1 MPTALNINDILS
13 KVKELDQ
20 DEQLTLLEKLTSLI
34 RKNEATKPAA
44 KLSKISG
51 VGSKI
56 WKKINIDEFIDQERQ
71 W

>member
-1 MPTALNINDILS
+1 MPASLNINDILS
-13 KVKELDQ
+13 KVKELGKEDQ
-20 DEQLTLLEKLTSLI
+20 FTLMERLVALL
-34 RKNEATKPAA
+34 RRNETVHKSV

-56 WKKINIDEFIDQERQ
+56 WKKINIDEYIEQERQ

>member
-1 MPTALNINDILS
+1 MPASLNINDILS
-13 KVKELDQ
+13 KVKELGKE
-20 DEQLTLLEKLTSLI
+20 EQFTLMERLVALLKRNETV
-34 RKNEATKPAA
+34 RKPV

-56 WKKINIDEFIDQERQ
+56 WEKNNIDEYIEQERQ

>member
-1 MPTALNINDILS
+1 MPVSLNINDILS
-13 KVKELDQ
+13 KVKELEKEDQ
-20 DEQLTLLEKLTSLI
+20 FTLMERLVALL
-34 RKNEATKPAA
+34 RRNETVHKPV

-56 WKKINIDEFIDQERQ
+56 WKKSNIDEYIEQERQ